1 MLFKRYSY
9 YQKKNTFV
17 QNMVNNPLENA
28 LKTVVPRA
36 NNLNLNLKFKTY
48 FRFNFFNRV
57 KRLAFKKQLKFF
69 YDWYFLKDHNFSL
82 KIDRGRIHF
91 FYKQSLYQ
99 DLKYYNFVI
108 FLCKRWFLN
117 LEIKNDQ

>member
-1 MLFKRYSY
+1 M
-9 YQKKNTFV
+9 T
-17 QNMVNNPLENA
+17 NNPLELQ
-28 LKTVVPRA
+28 LKTVIPRA

-69 YDWYFLKDHNFSL
+69 YDWYFLKNNNFIL
-82 KIDRGRIHF
+82 KMEIGKINFLYEKSIHEN
-91 FYKQSLYQ
+91 
-99 DLKYYNFVI
+99 LKYYNFVI

-117 LEIKNDQ
+117 LEKKNE